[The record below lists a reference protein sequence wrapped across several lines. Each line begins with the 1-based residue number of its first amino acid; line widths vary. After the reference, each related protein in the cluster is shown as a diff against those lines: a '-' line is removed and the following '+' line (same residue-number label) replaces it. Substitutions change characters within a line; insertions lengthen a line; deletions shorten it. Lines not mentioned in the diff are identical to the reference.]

1 MKKNKN
7 GFTLIELLVVVLIIG
22 ILAAVAVPQY
32 QKAVLK
38 TRAMQIKQF
47 YSVLEKAVNV
57 YILAN
62 GNTPLSS
69 WSDLDMDFTPYFS
82 SIDIPGGQQGIFP
95 NDFWKSELPHVHSNG
110 TWILSGNAY
119 GIGSYFGS
127 VMITIIYDGNTITR
141 TCQYNDT
148 TDNGKDFCNTIAGN
162 DPNWTIE
169 IPS

>member
-1 MKKNKN
+1 MKRKD

-47 YSVLEKAVNV
+47 YSALEKAVNV

-62 GNTPLSS
+62 GYTPLSS
-69 WSDLDMDFTPYFS
+69 WSDLDIDLTPYFS
-82 SIDIPGGQQGIFP
+82 SINIPAGQAGIFP
-95 NDFWKSELPHVHSNG
+95 NDLWTTELPYVYNNRWHV
-110 TWILSGNAY
+110 SGY
-119 GIGSYFGS
+119 PDGYFGS
-127 VMITIIYDGNTITR
+127 ASIYIVYDANTNTITR
-141 TCQYNDT
+141 TCQYNNT

-162 DPNWTIE
+162 DPNWMIA

>member
-47 YSVLEKAVNV
+47 YSALEKAVNMHV
-57 YILAN
+57 LAN

-69 WSDLDMDFTPYFS
+69 WSDLDIDLTPYFS
-82 SIDIPGGQQGIFP
+82 SINIPAGQQGIFP
-95 NDFWKSELPHVHSNG
+95 NDRWIAYLPSVDNTGWGVSGYSNG
-110 TWILSGNAY
+110 
-119 GIGSYFGS
+119 YFGS
-127 VMITIIYDGNTITR
+127 TSIDIVYDANTNTITR
-141 TCQYNDT
+141 TCQYNNT

-162 DPNWTIE
+162 DPNWTIA

>member
-1 MKKNKN
+1 MKRKD

-47 YSVLEKAVNV
+47 YSALEKAVNMHV
-57 YILAN
+57 LAN
-62 GNTPLSS
+62 GYTPLSS
-69 WSDLDMDFTPYFS
+69 WSDLDIDLTPYFS
-82 SIDIPGGQQGIFP
+82 SINIPGGQQGIFP
-95 NDFWKSELPHVHSNG
+95 NDLWTTWLPHVHNTGWNVDGYANG
-110 TWILSGNAY
+110 
-119 GIGSYFGS
+119 YFGS
-127 VMITIIYDGNTITR
+127 VRITINYYGNTITR
-141 TCQYNDT
+141 TCQYNKT

>member
-22 ILAAVAVPQY
+22 ILSAVAVPQY

-47 YSVLEKAVNV
+47 YSALEKAVNV

-82 SIDIPGGQQGIFP
+82 SIDIPAGQQGIFP
-95 NDFWKSELPHVHSNG
+95 NDLWTSDLPHVHSNG
-110 TWILSGNAY
+110 TWLLSGY
-119 GIGSYFGS
+119 SGYYFGS
-127 VMITIIYDGNTITR
+127 ASIMIAYDENTNTITR
-141 TCQYNDT
+141 TCQYNYT

-162 DPNWTIE
+162 DPNWTIA